1 MNFALPLGKMPENAV
16 KIIDLTLFISFKM
29 SNIKKKNCK
38 TKLYNQTPFQVKS
51 LGISPVT
58 GKLR

>member
-29 SNIKKKNCK
+29 NNIKKKNCK
-38 TKLYNQTPFQVKS
+38 TKLYNQTPFQVKN